1 MSRQIAVALAALV
14 ALIGAT
20 VAAET
25 VVAAPVEPTEEFT
38 EDVEVNSGTW
48 YCAPLVRENETA
60 TLSIAAVGDDPSQ
73 ISVERVMGGESSF
86 EQPIDLEP
94 KATHELEIQ
103 GAAEVAAFVVRWRG
117 GPAVASWRVDSAEQR
132 VGTSCAQ
139 SPAPAW
145 VIPGAETTVG
155 SSARLYLFN
164 PFDSDAV
171 VRVAFATSEGRIDLV
186 SSENV
191 SVPAHEVV
199 DVGINELQPEQSDLG
214 ILVEV
219 EAGRVIASGL
229 QRFGQADLTNV
240 ELEGAEPPTDP
251 TAPEGRTTLPATAV
265 PSSRVGLAYAASGE
279 ATSAWV
285 SIVNP
290 NSRPA
295 RVSVAVSDAIADSAI
310 AEEIVVAPE
319 SVERIDLTNVSSAP
333 NFGVTLTANADAP
346 IAASGFVAL
355 TGERRRITSVSAIP
369 EASTMNAE
377 AMAPA
382 ESAAEIAL
390 YNPGQSAATATV
402 AVGGTAPDAWSSI
415 ALEPGTMQL
424 LSFDDAGAGDGGPV
438 EASAD
443 QPIYATLRLSSDE
456 NRADRFLALP
466 LIPANVWQGSADA
479 PMPLRDRTLD
489 TRPVDFPAQPDQ

>member
-1 MSRQIAVALAALV
+1 MTRQIALALAALA

-25 VVAAPVEPTEEFT
+25 VVAAPVEPTAQFT

-48 YCAPLVRENETA
+48 YCAPLAREDETA

-73 ISVERVMGGESSF
+73 ISIERVMGGESSF

-94 KATHELEIQ
+94 KATHEVEFSG
-103 GAAEVAAFVVRWRG
+103 GAETAGFVVRWRG
-117 GPAVASWRVDSAEQR
+117 GPAVASWRVDTVEQR
-132 VGTSCAQ
+132 LGTSCAQ

-145 VIPGAETTVG
+145 VIPGAETTIG

-171 VRVAFATSEGRIDLV
+171 VRVAFATSEGRINLV

-199 DVGINELQPEQSDLG
+199 ELGINELQPEQSDLG

-229 QRFGQADLTNV
+229 QRFGEADLTDV
-240 ELEGAEPPTDP
+240 ELEGVEPPTDP
-251 TAPEGRTTLPATAV
+251 TAPEGRVTLPASGV
-265 PSSRVGLAYAASGE
+265 PSSRLGLAYAASGE
-279 ATSAWV
+279 ATTAWV

-290 NSRPA
+290 NTRPA
-295 RVSVAVSDAIADSAI
+295 SVTVDVSDAIEGSAL
-310 AEEIVVAPE
+310 AEEVVVAPE

-333 NFGVTLTANADAP
+333 DFGVTLTSGEDTP
-346 IAASGFVAL
+346 IAATGFIAL
-355 TGERRRITSVSAIP
+355 TGERRRVTSVAAVP
-369 EASTMNAE
+369 EPSTMNAE
-377 AMAPA
+377 AVAP
-382 ESAAEIAL
+382 EGSAPEIAL
-390 YNPGQSAATATV
+390 YNPGQVPATATV

-415 ALEPGTMQL
+415 DLEPGAMQL
-424 LSFDDAGAGDGGPV
+424 LPFEEADVAAGGPI

-466 LIPANVWQGSADA
+466 LIPADVWEGSADA
-479 PMPLRDRTLD
+479 PAPVRDRTLD
-489 TRPVDFPAQPDQ
+489 TRPVDFPAEQDR